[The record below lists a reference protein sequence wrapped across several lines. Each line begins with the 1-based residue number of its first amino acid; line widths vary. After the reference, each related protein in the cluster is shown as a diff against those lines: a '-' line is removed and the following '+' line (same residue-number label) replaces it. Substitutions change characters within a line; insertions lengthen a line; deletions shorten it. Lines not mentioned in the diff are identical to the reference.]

1 MAITTMDGV
10 VAGLASAK
18 NAMFLQS
25 STISASSNAFLNLQ
39 RASTTSFG
47 LMAIPAVAS
56 SGGTLHTQNDAGFPK
71 FPAPAGVRYLAG
83 VDITALNAGT
93 ILVYDRV
100 WSCSGFSGTVTTAQ
114 TVTGFPTLTRPDSNG
129 TGLEIWIECYTATGA
144 TASNITVQYTNQAGT
159 SGRNTVSTAHLI
171 SMPANRMY
179 QVPLQSGDTGVRS
192 VQSVTM
198 SSTTGAAG
206 NCGVTLMERIATIP
220 LTTANVSSVLDFAS
234 LGLPAILNNT
244 AINLIHQGTTTS
256 SGIILGNMIFIEG

>member
-100 WSCSGFSGTVTTAQ
+100 WSCSGFSGTVNTAQ
-114 TVTGFPTLTRPDSNG
+114 SVTGFPALTRPDVNG
-129 TGLEIWIECYTATGA
+129 TGLELWVECYTATGA
-144 TASNITVQYTNQAGT
+144 SASNITVQYTNTDGT
-159 SGRNTVSTAHLI
+159 PGRNTISVAHPT
-171 SMPANRMY
+171 SMPAGRMY
-179 QVPLQSGDTGVRS
+179 NVNLQSGDVGVKS
-192 VQSVTM
+192 IQSVTL
-198 SSTTGAAG
+198 SASTGTAG
-206 NCGVTLMERIATIP
+206 NFGVTLMRRLAVIP
-220 LTTANVSSVLDFAS
+220 ISVVSVTNSMDFAS
-234 LGLPAILNNT
+234 VKMPVVQENA
-244 AINLIHQGTTTS
+244 AINLIHLATS
-256 SGIILGNMIFIEG
+256 STIGNILGNLTFIDG